1 MKQQNH
7 KGKKNSRFKKI
18 MPYIVLVVLA
28 IAGIRSYL
36 QENNDQ
42 QGSTSA
48 ESVQPASQQ
57 DASKS
62 SSDTANSFD
71 IAQLTKGKTVVDYLK
86 KHDRLPNYYLTKK
99 EAKRRGWKPH
109 KGNLCEALPGK
120 AIGGDYFGNREGRLP
135 KRRGRKYHEA
145 DINYDCG
152 GRNADRLV
160 YSSDG
165 LIFMTKDHYRT
176 FQKQ

>member
-1 MKQQNH
+1 MKNQRF

-18 MPYIVLVVLA
+18 MPYIVLVLLA
-28 IAGIRSYL
+28 IISIRSYF

-42 QGSTSA
+42 QGSTPA
-48 ESVQPASQQ
+48 ESVQTANQQ
-57 DASKS
+57 DENKN

-71 IAQLTKGKTVVDYLK
+71 IAQLTEAKTVVDYVK
-86 KHDRLPNYYLTKK
+86 KNQRLPNYYLTKK
-99 EAKRRGWKPH
+99 EAEGRGWKPY
-109 KGNLCEALPGK
+109 KGNLCEVLPGK

-135 KRRGRKYHEA
+135 NRKGRKYFEA

-152 GRNADRLV
+152 GRNANRLV

-165 LIFMTKDHYRT
+165 LIFITKDHYRT